1 MQACE
6 WACGH
11 MSETGSWRNRFFHQ
25 APRHRESFCTGLEQQ
40 GESKPI
46 SNHIPERKS
55 KTIDDFGKCMFSST
69 SLALR
74 SINAVCLL
82 GHGQ

>member
-1 MQACE
+1 MVICQRPALGE
-6 WACGH
+6 I
-11 MSETGSWRNRFFHQ
+11 EFFHQ